1 MIFESALLSVTQGL
15 VGLTSLWDGDM
26 TVPLTLNTYL
36 QIRRISWSFTLVYRW
51 RMISQGFN
59 LAMCEND
66 VWRNSGVR
74 RIDCLVFY
82 ECTCKF
88 EVSMGYV
95 APCMFIY
102 GEHVNLAV
110 FLFYVYVY
118 LISSEKWG
126 TCRERVQCCR
136 LHFQQQC
143 LCKRYVKVRLKTKFL
158 YLVNYSPLPMAPL
171 GA

>member
-1 MIFESALLSVTQGL
+1 
-15 VGLTSLWDGDM
+15 
-26 TVPLTLNTYL
+26 
-36 QIRRISWSFTLVYRW
+36 
-51 RMISQGFN
+51 MISQGLN

-66 VWRNSGVR
+66 VWRNSGIR
-74 RIDCLVFY
+74 RTDCLVFY

-95 APCMFIY
+95 ALCMFIY
-102 GEHVNLAV
+102 GDARQLSLAV
-110 FLFYVYVY
+110 FLFHVYVY

-126 TCRERVQCCR
+126 TCRERVQWCR

-158 YLVNYSPLPMAPL
+158 YLITHRCPWPLLAPSAATNSLYFSPSSSPPQMSAVF
-171 GA
+171 

>member
-95 APCMFIY
+95 ALCMFVY
-102 GEHVNLAV
+102 SDASQLGG
-110 FLFYVYVY
+110 FFYCLFMFAWFPVKSGGLVGKEFSDVDY
-118 LISSEKWG
+118 IFSSNATAKD
-126 TCRERVQCCR
+126 TLRCV
-136 LHFQQQC
+136 
-143 LCKRYVKVRLKTKFL
+143 
-158 YLVNYSPLPMAPL
+158 
-171 GA
+171 